1 MYDKITRSAQRNHS
15 VENRC
20 QFLKAFAKPHDNSHV
35 TVVASN
41 SVVYG
46 SAGGR
51 VAVNVATV
59 TV

>member
-1 MYDKITRSAQRNHS
+1 MNSI
-15 VENRC
+15 V
-20 QFLKAFAKPHDNSHV
+20 FACRETPRAA
-35 TVVASN
+35 VASN